1 LFLLFVSLESCSL
14 DSLQGI
20 VGRGR
25 SKLSH
30 KLEEDRRVRVMRG
43 IGISCG
49 QYDSMVRSSQSTKV
63 RVSKIAKK
71 SVIERTTHLH
81 QAPGLLPGLE
91 SL

>member
-1 LFLLFVSLESCSL
+1 MRKAKARNMEIGRIDLFLLFVSLESCSL
-14 DSLQGI
+14 DNLQGI

-63 RVSKIAKK
+63 RVFQD
-71 SVIERTTHLH
+71 R
-81 QAPGLLPGLE
+81 
-91 SL
+91 

>member
-1 LFLLFVSLESCSL
+1 LFCSFVSLESCSL
-14 DSLQGI
+14 DGLQGI

-63 RVSKIAKK
+63 RVFQD
-71 SVIERTTHLH
+71 R
-81 QAPGLLPGLE
+81 
-91 SL
+91 